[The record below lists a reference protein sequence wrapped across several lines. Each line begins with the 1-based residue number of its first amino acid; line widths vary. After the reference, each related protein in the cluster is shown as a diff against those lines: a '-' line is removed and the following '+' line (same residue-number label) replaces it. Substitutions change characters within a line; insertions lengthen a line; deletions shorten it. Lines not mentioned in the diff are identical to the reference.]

1 MIREASSSR
10 WVFQPSGLRVQMPRL
25 LSSSKPCHTRYW
37 RAHCTWL
44 WKRLA
49 PDLMMASVIWGGRRN
64 SRAIQRE
71 ASCGFAEPPSAR
83 RQSSKGPIQRVNS
96 ACPFFCLAMPTLR
109 AMACNVLAASLA
121 WQCRRASP
129 SPQPSPPSEA
139 WGRGRRVRGFPESRI
154 PNPESRIPNPESRF
168 LLADRQQRRV
178 AAGRGGVDG
187 ERALAGEAQQV
198 VRAAGLGAGA
208 GKALAAERLH
218 ADHRADL
225 VAVDVAVADAGVAA
239 DVFHGV
245 VDAAVHAQREAVAG
259 GVDLLDHL
267 GQLA

>member
-49 PDLMMASVIWGGRRN
+49 PDLMMASVISGGRRN
-64 SRAIQRE
+64 SRA
-71 ASCGFAEPPSAR
+71 
-83 RQSSKGPIQRVNS
+83 IQRVNS

-245 VDAAVHAQREAVAG
+245 VDAAVHAQREAVA
-259 GVDLLDHL
+259 
-267 GQLA
+267 